1 MIEVARREAAEAG
14 LSNATFAVGDATA
27 LDLPTASV
35 DGAVASQFITSRS
48 RFACAASNSGRL
60 RAVSVLSLAAGVVM
74 FGFGAFMVVARD
86 RLVARSVRQRGRAEV
101 PATAWASLG
110 VVLAGAGAVQV
121 ALAFV

>member
-1 MIEVARREAAEAG
+1 MIEVARRETAEAG

-35 DGAVASQFITSRS
+35 DGAVAFITSRS